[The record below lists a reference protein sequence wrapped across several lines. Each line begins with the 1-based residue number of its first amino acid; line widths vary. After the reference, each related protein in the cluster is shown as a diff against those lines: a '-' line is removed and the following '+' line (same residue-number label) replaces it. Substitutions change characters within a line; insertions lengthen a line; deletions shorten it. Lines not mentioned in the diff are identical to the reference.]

1 MSNASNFFPIDLN
14 NPEHNSEPARY
25 ILKNVD
31 HIITW
36 PIVAPAPKKRS
47 IRKNLEALF
56 NSQLKPSL
64 NEPKEFDSLILFNNG
79 ITSWFQII
87 KKLRHTMQ
95 WRKLK

>member
-36 PIVAPAPKKRS
+36 PIVAPAPKKS
-47 IRKNLEALF
+47 
-56 NSQLKPSL
+56 PSG
-64 NEPKEFDSLILFNNG
+64 K
-79 ITSWFQII
+79 T
-87 KKLRHTMQ
+87 
-95 WRKLK
+95 